1 VDRTKAPLSKPGS
14 SIVQHTAVSNR
25 PTINDQNIIIAE
37 DKNSTHPLHFFYLLL
52 QQLMISATTMIRWST
67 SNIKLYN
74 EWPLKKLYNG
84 IMDVA
89 SNLDSPLPIEFLYYH
104 FIVDNI

>member
-14 SIVQHTAVSNR
+14 SIQHTAVSNR
-25 PTINDQNIIIAE
+25 PTINDRNIIIAE
-37 DKNSTHPLHFFYLLL
+37 DKNSTQPLHLFFYLLL